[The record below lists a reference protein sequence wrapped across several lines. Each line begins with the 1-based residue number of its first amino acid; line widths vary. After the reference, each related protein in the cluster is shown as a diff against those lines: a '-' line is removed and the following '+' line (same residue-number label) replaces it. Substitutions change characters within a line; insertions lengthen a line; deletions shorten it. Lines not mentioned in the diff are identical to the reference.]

1 MKKISTYFGFGLIIM
16 VLTATIL
23 VSLVPHFGWRADA
36 VLSGSM
42 EPHLKV
48 GGLAITH
55 NVNEEDIKV
64 GDTITFYSPLNKK
77 LTSHRVISITKDP
90 NLLFQTKG
98 DVNEDPDPF
107 VVPTQNVVGKVC
119 YHIPYLGYIAQF
131 IKSRLGFLFIVFL
144 PGLIIIGMELKNIWR
159 VLNEQTARKRDIRVG

>member
-1 MKKISTYFGFGLIIM
+1 MKKVSMYFGFGLIIM

-23 VSLVPHFGWRADA
+23 SLLVPHFGWRADA

-48 GGLAITH
+48 GGLAITR
-55 NVNEEDIKV
+55 NVNKEDIKV

-77 LTSHRVISITKDP
+77 LTSHRVISIKKDP
-90 NLLFQTKG
+90 ILLFQTKG

-119 YHIPYLGYIAQF
+119 YHIPYLGYTAQF
-131 IKSRLGFLFIVFL
+131 IKSRLGFVLIFFL

-159 VLNEQTARKRDIRVG
+159 LLNEETARKRDIRVG

>member
-1 MKKISTYFGFGLIIM
+1 MKKASIYIGFGLIIVVM
-16 VLTATIL
+16 TAAVLAL
-23 VSLVPHFGWRADA
+23 LVPYFGWRADA

-48 GGLAITH
+48 GGLAITRT
-55 NVNEEDIKV
+55 VDKEDIKV

-90 NLLFQTKG
+90 ILLFQTKG

-107 VVPTQNVVGKVC
+107 LVPTRNVVGIVC
-119 YHIPYLGYIAQF
+119 YHIPYLGYVAQF
-131 IKSRLGFLFIVFL
+131 IKSRLGFLLIVCL

-159 VLNEQTARKRDIRVG
+159 VLSEETARKRDIKVG